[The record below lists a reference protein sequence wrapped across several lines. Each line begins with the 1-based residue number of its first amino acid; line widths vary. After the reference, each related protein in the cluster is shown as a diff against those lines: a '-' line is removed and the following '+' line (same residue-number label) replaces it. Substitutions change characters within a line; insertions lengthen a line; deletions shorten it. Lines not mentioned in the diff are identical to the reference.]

1 MHGESG
7 VLGPYSTLT
16 GVHMKDRSRA
26 FVQGLALAGAAS
38 ILLIGCG
45 NREAEAGAPAA
56 AAVTL
61 TVTTEPLPAGTTVGT
76 EIDDSVVTARVKSA
90 LLADPGAKGFE
101 VKVETSKGQV
111 QLSGFVDTQ
120 AGIDRAI
127 ALTRGIEGVK
137 GVDNAMTLKQGKASL
152 GDTVDDGIV
161 TAKVKSALLAD
172 ASVKSLD
179 VAVVTHK
186 GEVQLSGYVDSQVQI
201 DHAVDVAR
209 GVEGVRSVNNE
220 MSIKK

>member
-1 MHGESG
+1 
-7 VLGPYSTLT
+7 
-16 GVHMKDRSRA
+16 
-26 FVQGLALAGAAS
+26 
-38 ILLIGCG
+38 
-45 NREAEAGAPAA
+45 
-56 AAVTL
+56 
-61 TVTTEPLPAGTTVGT
+61 
-76 EIDDSVVTARVKSA
+76 VKSA

-127 ALTRGIEGVK
+127 ALTRGVEGVK

-186 GEVQLSGYVDSQVQI
+186 GEVQLSGYVDNQLQI
-201 DHAVDVAR
+201 DRAVDVAR
-209 GVEGVRSVNNE
+209 GVEGVRSVNNG